1 MTQKI
6 SVEQLKVGM
15 VIIKVTA
22 QNGPVKIKKSGLV
35 SSTDMVNALA
45 EMGVQE
51 VEIDPDMTVEVK
63 KPKIAKSKTQ
73 KLVEDTTTVTQN
85 IDQGISEQF
94 NRSLFLPSVQE
105 LPEAWQYYGKKSLI
119 ASVVI
124 AGGFCFGLILANLTV
139 LTHLFHSSPDIVQ
152 TQPPVAND
160 NLELVDSEV
169 SHDEVD
175 PKAESNIE
183 RANTDVP
190 KPQQVIPEPLDEK
203 PTEQKQISEQSD
215 SIEETARL
223 LAEQQAEEEQIQ
235 AAEESNIPPELLQR
249 FRNALAS
256 LGEETPV
263 DPTDN
268 SQSIR
273 DVPAVSE
280 LPAWVLLELP
290 SLAFSAH
297 MYVSAPEERWV
308 RVNGKKAVEGQEI
321 DDGLI
326 LQGIEPQH
334 VIMTFKGQE
343 FSMEA
348 LSDW

>member
-6 SVEQLKVGM
+6 SVDQLKAGM

-35 SSTDMVNALA
+35 SSSDMVKALA

-73 KLVEDTTTVTQN
+73 QLVEDTSTVTQN

-119 ASVVI
+119 ASVVV
-124 AGGFCFGLILANLTV
+124 AGGFCVGLVLANLTTV
-139 LTHLFHSSPDIVQ
+139 TQLIHQSTDTVQ
-152 TQPPVAND
+152 TAAPLPNSSITED
-160 NLELVDSEV
+160 ELEEQQDSQVTE
-169 SHDEVD
+169 
-175 PKAESNIE
+175 KQTNIE
-183 RANTDVP
+183 PSDMVDVKPEQPIIEQP
-190 KPQQVIPEPLDEK
+190 KTPPSN
-203 PTEQKQISEQSD
+203 QKQD
-215 SIEETARL
+215 SNENVSVDETAQL
-223 LAEQQAEEEQIQ
+223 LAEQQAEQEQTNADEQ
-235 AAEESNIPPELLQR
+235 NNIPPELLQR

-256 LGEETPV
+256 IGDETPV
-263 DPTDN
+263 DPTDDA
-268 SQSIR
+268 QPIR
-273 DVPAVSE
+273 DVPAVNE
-280 LPAWVLLELP
+280 LPAWVLTELP
-290 SLAFSAH
+290 SMAFSAH

-308 RVNGKKAVEGQEI
+308 RVNGKRVVEGQEI
-321 DDGLI
+321 EDGLVLI
-326 LQGIEPQH
+326 GIEPQH

-343 FSMEA
+343 FSMDA